1 MVQDVMVVFVVT
13 EDQKAVS
20 RLASIVVNDIL
31 LPISAKSRLE
41 SEDNHKG

>member
-1 MVQDVMVVFVVT
+1 MVQDAMVVFVVAD
-13 EDQKAVS
+13 DQKAVS

-31 LPISAKSRLE
+31 LPILANRRLE